1 MIFWL
6 DAQLP
11 PSLAPWLTQ
20 AFGVEAYSLRYIG
33 LHTAEDGD
41 IFDRA
46 RRAGDVVLISKE
58 SRGQTPFTLRA
69 QSPSRGGTSGTAASA
84 ASKAA
89 SSARSARCRMYS
101 SAPSAASFSATAVA
115 TS

>member
-33 LHTAEDGD
+33 LRTAEDGD
-41 IFDRA
+41 IVDHEKS
-46 RRAGDVVLISKE
+46 GSDPN
-58 SRGQTPFTLRA
+58 GTTLRA
-69 QSPSRGGTSGTAASA
+69 PCHA
-84 ASKAA
+84 
-89 SSARSARCRMYS
+89 Y
-101 SAPSAASFSATAVA
+101 VVY
-115 TS
+115 

>member
-1 MIFWL
+1 MIFWV

-11 PSLAPWLTQ
+11 PNLAPWLTQ

-69 QSPSRGGTSGTAASA
+69 QLSTVTAADGFCRRDGQA
-84 ASKAA
+84 A
-89 SSARSARCRMYS
+89 
-101 SAPSAASFSATAVA
+101 
-115 TS
+115 

>member
-41 IFDRA
+41 IFGSLFIDA
-46 RRAGDVVLISKE
+46 IALLEAGEQIVELGD
-58 SRGQTPFTLRA
+58 A
-69 QSPSRGGTSGTAASA
+69 
-84 ASKAA
+84 
-89 SSARSARCRMYS
+89 
-101 SAPSAASFSATAVA
+101 
-115 TS
+115 

>member
-33 LHTAEDGD
+33 LRTAEDGD
-41 IFDRA
+41 IFGSLFIDA
-46 RRAGDVVLISKE
+46 IALLEAGEQIVELGD
-58 SRGQTPFTLRA
+58 A
-69 QSPSRGGTSGTAASA
+69 
-84 ASKAA
+84 
-89 SSARSARCRMYS
+89 
-101 SAPSAASFSATAVA
+101 
-115 TS
+115 